1 MRRYRY
7 QRGEGQGG
15 CVVGLILLLIGI
27 FIAYKLIPVK
37 IKAAEMRQTV
47 VDEAKMA
54 GSRYDG
60 VIMRR
65 ILQKAEELRLPLT
78 EKDVKINRANNQ
90 IRIEVSYVVPVEFP
104 GYTYKWSFNHTAENP
119 IF

>member
-54 GSRYDG
+54 GTRDNG
-60 VIMRR
+60 RIMTR
-65 ILQKAEELRLPLT
+65 ILQKAEELRLPVT
-78 EKDVKINRANNQ
+78 EKDVKINRGNNQ
-90 IRIEVSYVVPVEFP
+90 IRIDVNYVVPIDFP
-104 GYTYKWSFNHTAENP
+104 GYKYNWAFHHSADNP

>member
-54 GSRYDG
+54 GSRDNG
-60 VIMRR
+60 RIMTR
-65 ILQKAEELRLPLT
+65 ILQKADELRLPVT
-78 EKDVKINRANNQ
+78 EKDVKINRGNNQ
-90 IRIEVSYVVPVEFP
+90 IRIDVTYVVPIDFP
-104 GYTYKWSFNHTAENP
+104 GYKYNWSFHHSADNP

>member
-15 CVVGLILLLIGI
+15 CVFGLILLLIGI
-27 FIAYKLIPVK
+27 FIAFKLIPVK
-37 IKAAEMRQTV
+37 VKAAELRQTV

-54 GSRYDG
+54 GTRGDNQ
-60 VIMRR
+60 ILTR
-65 ILQKAEELRLPLT
+65 ILRKAEELRLPVT
-78 EKDVKINRANNQ
+78 EDNVKINRGNNQ
-90 IRIEVSYVVPVEFP
+90 IRVDVTYVVPIEFP
-104 GYTYKWSFNHTAENP
+104 GYVFKWNFHHSADNP

>member
-15 CVVGLILLLIGI
+15 CIVGLILLLIGV

-37 IKAAEMRQTV
+37 VKAAELRQTV

-54 GSRYDG
+54 GTRSDG
-60 VIMRR
+60 EIMKR
-65 ILQKAEELRLPLT
+65 ILRKAEELRLPVT
-78 EKDVKINRANNQ
+78 EDNVKINRGNNQ
-90 IRIEVSYVVPVEFP
+90 IKVDVNYVVPVDFP
-104 GYTYKWSFNHTAENP
+104 GYVLKWNFHHGADNP

>member
-1 MRRYRY
+1 MRRYRF

-15 CVVGLILLLIGI
+15 CVVGIVLLLIGV

-37 IKAAEMRQTV
+37 VKAAELRQTV

-54 GSRYDG
+54 GTRSDNR
-60 VIMRR
+60 IMTG
-65 ILQKAEELRLPLT
+65 ILRKAEELRLPVT
-78 EKDVKINRANNQ
+78 EDNVKINRGNNQ
-90 IRIEVSYVVPVEFP
+90 IRVDVRYVVPIDFP
-104 GYTYKWSFNHTAENP
+104 GYVYKWNFHHSADNP

>member
-15 CVVGLILLLIGI
+15 CIFGLILLLIGL

-37 IKAAEMRQTV
+37 IKAAELRQTV

-54 GSRYDG
+54 GTRSDG
-60 VIMRR
+60 RIMTG
-65 ILQKAEELRLPLT
+65 ILRKAEELRLPVT
-78 EKDVKINRANNQ
+78 QDNVKISRSSNTIIVDVN
-90 IRIEVSYVVPVEFP
+90 YMVPIDFP
-104 GYTYKWSFNHTAENP
+104 GYVHKWNFHHHAENP

>member
-15 CVVGLILLLIGI
+15 CVVGIILLLIGV
-27 FIAYKLIPVK
+27 FIAFKLIPVK

-54 GSRYDG
+54 GSRSDG
-60 VIMRR
+60 RIMKG
-65 ILQKAEELRLPLT
+65 ILTKAEELRLPVT
-78 EKDVKINRANNQ
+78 EKDVKINRGNNQ
-90 IRIEVSYVVPVEFP
+90 IRVDVSYVVPIDFP
-104 GYTYKWSFNHTAENP
+104 GYVFKWNFHHSADNP

>member
-27 FIAYKLIPVK
+27 FIAFKLIPVK
-37 IKAAEMRQTV
+37 VKAAELRQTV
-47 VDEAKMA
+47 VDESKMA
-54 GSRYDG
+54 GTRDDSR
-60 VIMRR
+60 IMQR
-65 ILQKAEELRLPLT
+65 ILKKAEELRLPVG
-78 EKDVKINRANNQ
+78 EDNVKINRGNSQ
-90 IRIEVSYVVPVEFP
+90 ITVDVTYEVPIDFP
-104 GYTYKWSFNHTAENP
+104 GFVYKWKFHHRADNP